1 MVHIPFAQTYAVRT
15 SDFMLSRSMSTLD
28 FMVNLPKMQIRRFL
42 DDYLLEWI
50 EMSNQT
56 TV

>member
-28 FMVNLPKMQIRRFL
+28 FMLNLPKMQIRRFL